1 MKLMT
6 DEQVYNYK
14 NENPSVPWRTLCVMM
29 TGKPQHGAD
38 AQEAYRRVAR
48 MRNEDESGWYTR
60 KPMSTSKSY
69 DDSDVALSRTR
80 KNVTCAVRVSS
91 DRERKRAE
99 YLEKELSRLCREYAE
114 NKGVTAVP
122 ADKDGWPDYQFL
134 LNADHAALW
143 AEFKAPNGRTT
154 EQQDA
159 RLLKLRN
166 LGFTARVVNSLT
178 DFKKIFDSWLANLHT
193 HVIQ

>member
-14 NENPSVPWRTLCVMM
+14 NENPAIPWRSLCAMM

-48 MRNEDESGWYTR
+48 VLGADESGWYTR
-60 KPMSTSKSY
+60 KPMTASKPY
-69 DDSDVALSRTR
+69 DDSDAALGRTR
-80 KNVTCAVRVSS
+80 KTVTVIAPRVLS
-91 DRERKRAE
+91 DRERKRVE
-99 YLEKELSRLCREYAE
+99 YIEKELASTCIKYAE
-114 NKGVTAVP
+114 SKNLTAVP

-134 LNADHAALW
+134 LDAGHASLW
-143 AEFKAPNGRTT
+143 LEFKAPKGRTT
-154 EQQDA
+154 AQQDE
-159 RLLKLRN
+159 RILTLRS

-178 DFKKIFDSWLANLHT
+178 DFKKIVADWLASVL
-193 HVIQ
+193 Q